1 MGTLLRN
8 LASFLN
14 RSKRTLLLVMIVVI
28 ASVTVS
34 TTVAML
40 LSKRG
45 NLTVSSLGTI
55 KTIGVETYWDP
66 NRENKAQLI
75 NWDEVLVGAS
85 KDVTVYIRNVSNQKV
100 TLDLEA
106 TDWNPAKLA
115 GYTTLSWD
123 YNGAS
128 LDPGEIIQVTLTLS
142 FSSSESLSRYLIE
155 ENVLNYSFDIN
166 IVAS

>member
-1 MGTLLRN
+1 MGTMLRN
-8 LASFLN
+8 LAAFLN
-14 RSKRTLLLVMIVVI
+14 RSKKTLLLVMIVAI

-55 KTIGVETYWDP
+55 KTIGVEAYWDP

-75 NWDEVLVGAS
+75 NWDEMLVGTS
-85 KDVTVYIRNVSNQKV
+85 KDVTVYIRSVSNQKV

-115 GYTTLSWD
+115 GYTAL
-123 YNGAS
+123 
-128 LDPGEIIQVTLTLS
+128 
-142 FSSSESLSRYLIE
+142 
-155 ENVLNYSFDIN
+155 
-166 IVAS
+166 